1 MPPMMINITAIMPAT
16 AITPLIML
24 TMTLG
29 NSSVV
34 PALEQPDA
42 ARMDSSILS
51 LSQILS
57 AAKTGIAV
65 RLVSPINARVVML
78 SILASFFMIS
88 PL

>member
-1 MPPMMINITAIMPAT
+1 MPPMMMNITAIMPAT

-42 ARMDSSILS
+42 AWMDLSILS
-51 LSQILS
+51 LPQMLS
-57 AAKTGIAV
+57 AAKTGTVVA
-65 RLVSPINARVVML
+65 LASPISARAAML
-78 SILASFFMIS
+78 SILASLFMLS